1 MSNNTIYEKENTMYY
16 IELRY
21 TNGEIV
27 RLPEPYLLWQDA
39 KQALNHYIRP
49 EYTAY
54 IAQD

>member
-1 MSNNTIYEKENTMYY
+1 MYY

-39 KQALNHYIRP
+39 KQDLNHYNRP

-54 IAQD
+54 IVQD